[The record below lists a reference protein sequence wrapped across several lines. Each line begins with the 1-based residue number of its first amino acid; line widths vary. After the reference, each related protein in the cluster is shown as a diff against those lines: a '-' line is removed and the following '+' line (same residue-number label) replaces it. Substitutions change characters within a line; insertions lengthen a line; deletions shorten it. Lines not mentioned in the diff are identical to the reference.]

1 MYLTPKWT
9 KNFGNYSKDIF
20 GNHLTANGCQNAKFC
35 DIVEIWKKL
44 KNDTFFIFNSF
55 VKSHFTI
62 GSMKIPKMTR

>member
-1 MYLTPKWT
+1 MTPKWT

-44 KNDTFFIFNSF
+44 KMILFLFLTLLSKVILQFDQR
-55 VKSHFTI
+55 KYQ
-62 GSMKIPKMTR
+62 K